1 MKHRYGGVVNIAQ
14 RMEDSGRYNMN
25 QEGLAAIPFSIEET
39 PRCVVTV
46 TPEVYQALEAHGE
59 LAKYGVEMLPVSVI
73 VKGESDK
80 RLAYRSVHY
89 DA

>member
-1 MKHRYGGVVNIAQ
+1 MKHRYGGIVNLAQ
-14 RMEDSGRYNMN
+14 RMEDSGRYNSD
-25 QEGLAAIPFSIEET
+25 QDGLAVTPFSTEEI

-46 TPEVYQALEAHGE
+46 TPEVFQTLDSKGE
-59 LAKYGVEMLPVSVI
+59 LAKYGVDMHPVSVI